1 MEETRTVSVV
11 FFSVGLGLLAQYFYV
26 HDLWSLFHLSFYVLL
41 TAITIKENGGLKI
54 LISGL
59 DNWVAEIIS
68 FRNRVLIV
76 KNTIESIDTPET
88 NFTESKI
95 DMSRGDSNIVT
106 ADEIEDDLLPPAEY
120 VPIGIFPC
128 CKVVDSSSIQNK
140 PIIYYVTNRPDEY
153 PYRRRSSFATWVR
166 EY

>member
-1 MEETRTVSVV
+1 MDETRAVSV
-11 FFSVGLGLLAQYFYV
+11 FFCWARIFGTVFYV
-26 HDLWSLFHLSFYVLL
+26 HDLWSLFHLSFYALL
-41 TAITIKENGGLKI
+41 TAITIKENGGLKN

-88 NFTESKI
+88 NFTENKI

-106 ADEIEDDLLPPAEY
+106 VDEIEDDLLPPAEY
-120 VPIGIFPC
+120 VPIGIFLVA
-128 CKVVDSSSIQNK
+128 KLLIQAPFK
-140 PIIYYVTNRPDEY
+140 TNQLFTTLLIVLTNIRIDQRPLLKLG
-153 PYRRRSSFATWVR
+153 
-166 EY
+166 